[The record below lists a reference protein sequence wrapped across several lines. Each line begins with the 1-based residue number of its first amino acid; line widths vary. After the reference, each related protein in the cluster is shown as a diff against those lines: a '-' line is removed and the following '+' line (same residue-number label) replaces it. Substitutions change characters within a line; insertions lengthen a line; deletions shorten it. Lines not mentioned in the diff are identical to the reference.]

1 MVKAARIASPNPNET
16 EQDTNTRELRG
27 SELLEEYKNARVFL
41 NIDKEAKYQKDIR
54 IAKTILL
61 PLLCDDDQVLFD
73 EYLSP
78 KGVWVYL
85 KSKYSKPSKIAAAIY
100 IRQLYKFT

>member
-1 MVKAARIASPNPNET
+1 MRK
-16 EQDTNTRELRG
+16 LRG
-27 SELLEEYKNARVFL
+27 SELLEKYKNARVFL
-41 NIDKEAKYQKDIR
+41 NIDKEAKYRKDIR

-61 PLLCDDDQVLFD
+61 PLLCDNDQALFN

-100 IRQLYKFT
+100 TRQLHEFI